1 MIEFLTLQ
9 AIDGH
14 QVHVNKTAIIS
25 VSEPRTVGRLGTDKF
40 NCVVEPGQRQV
51 HHRDRKMRERAEA
64 AEGGIT

>member
-40 NCVVEPGQRQV
+40 NCVIGLATGKYITVIEKCESV
-51 HHRDRKMRERAEA
+51 RKRLKEE
-64 AEGGIT
+64 